1 MLSGDELLAGGT
13 LDFEVEIPPD
23 ILHPAGQQKDDPHAR
38 NNVRLRPL
46 TVRDL
51 QLISRAAK
59 EGDSLMATLMVQR
72 ALVEPQ
78 LGVAQV
84 SAMHVGLVQYLLEQ
98 VNEISGIT
106 TSQEQ
111 IDEAVDAP
119 LTKAAF
125 VLAKEFGWTPQQVNE
140 LTLGQ
145 VLLNLQMLR
154 GKDELEA
161 KQ

>member
-1 MLSGDELLAGGT
+1 MLSGEELLAGGT

-38 NNVRLRPL
+38 NSVRLRPL

-154 GKDELEA
+154 GKNEPEA

>member
-1 MLSGDELLAGGT
+1 MLSGEELLAGGT
-13 LDFEVEIPPD
+13 LDFEVEIPAD
-23 ILHPAGQQKDDPHAR
+23 ILHPAGQQQDDTYAG
-38 NNVRLRPL
+38 NTVRLRPL
-46 TVRDL
+46 TVHDL

-59 EGDSLMATLMVQR
+59 ESDSLMATLMVQR

-78 LGVAQV
+78 MSVAQV
-84 SAMHVGLVQYLLEQ
+84 SAMHIGLVQYLLQ
-98 VNEISGIT
+98 HVNEISGIT
-106 TSQEQ
+106 ASQKQ
-111 IDEAVDAP
+111 INEAADAP
-119 LTKAAF
+119 LIKAAF

-154 GKDELEA
+154 GKHDLEA